1 MKIGRFNLD
10 IESLRQ
16 ETILSHEK
24 FNERLEQIKQGGFVK
39 REAEG
44 YLLGE
49 YLVYIPTYSQ
59 KNKGYDWT
67 KMRFFGS
74 YKTEQEGIE
83 AEKSIDKRKS
93 VMEFY
98 L

>member
-10 IESLRQ
+10 IESLKQ
-16 ETILSHEK
+16 KTILSNEK

-49 YLVYIPTYSQ
+49 YLVYAPTYSQ
-59 KNKGYDWT
+59 KYKVYDWT

-83 AEKSIDKRKS
+83 AEKSIDRQFACSK
-93 VMEFY
+93 
-98 L
+98 